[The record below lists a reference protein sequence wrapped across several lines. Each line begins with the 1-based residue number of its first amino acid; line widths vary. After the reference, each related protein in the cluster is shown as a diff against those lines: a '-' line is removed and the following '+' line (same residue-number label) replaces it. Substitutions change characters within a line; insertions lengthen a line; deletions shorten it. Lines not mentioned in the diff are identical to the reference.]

1 MANPGEQKPN
11 FSLPSNV
18 CGNHECLNGRQQV
31 SSSQSTTGGDDAEDK
46 DEEILRLQ
54 LAALKIRIK
63 LEKLKKR
70 RLKSAQRKI
79 NYNAMYV

>member
-1 MANPGEQKPN
+1 M
-11 FSLPSNV
+11 
-18 CGNHECLNGRQQV
+18 
-31 SSSQSTTGGDDAEDK
+31 TGGDDAEDE

-54 LAALKIRIK
+54 LAALKIHIK